1 MKSEAGVILI
11 IAVYMPVEC
20 GSVVNRE
27 EYISELGVVE
37 GLLEIDDHDQVVL
50 MGDFNADIR
59 RSDRRFA
66 RLLNS
71 FLICHNLTAVG
82 LEDAS
87 ATTVQNTWHSHDF
100 RCESWID
107 HICVS
112 QSLKG
117 MIEDFKIREENV

>member
-1 MKSEAGVILI
+1 M
-11 IAVYMPVEC
+11 
-20 GSVVNRE
+20 
-27 EYISELGVVE
+27 
-37 GLLEIDDHDQVVL
+37 
-50 MGDFNADIR
+50 
-59 RSDRRFA
+59 
-66 RLLNS
+66 LNS

-87 ATTVQNTWHSHDF
+87 ATTAQNTWHSYDF

-117 MIEDFKIREENV
+117 MIEDFKIREGECVTSDHWPVEISVNISIATCDKKNCKPAGNKRLLW

>member
-1 MKSEAGVILI
+1 MNLVLWK
-11 IAVYMPVEC
+11 VYW
-20 GSVVNRE
+20 R
-27 EYISELGVVE
+27 
-37 GLLEIDDHDQVVL
+37 DDHDQVVL

-87 ATTVQNTWHSHDF
+87 ATTAQKTWHSHDF

-117 MIEDFKIREENV
+117 MIEDFKIREGECVTSDHWPVEIYCYLRQKELRTCW